1 MLHMDTLSMSSST
14 YLSIAQPQ
22 PIPCAF
28 TIYIKTISVLTNSFP
43 RYYCLSILDK
53 HHHPDISYEEG
64 LKLLEM
70 CTDELKRRLPI
81 DFKGVC
87 S

>member
-1 MLHMDTLSMSSST
+1 MLLMDMHSKFRTKICT
-14 YLSIAQPQ
+14 EEEI
-22 PIPCAF
+22 
-28 TIYIKTISVLTNSFP
+28 LTHGF

-53 HHHPDISYEEG
+53 HHHPDIDYEQG
-64 LKLLEM
+64 MKILRM

-87 S
+87 ELPILTSLFSQ

>member
-1 MLHMDTLSMSSST
+1 MS
-14 YLSIAQPQ
+14 
-22 PIPCAF
+22 
-28 TIYIKTISVLTNSFP
+28 TISERQPAKIHSSQLFHS

-53 HHHPDISYEEG
+53 HHHPDINFEQG
-64 LKLLEM
+64 LKILRM

-87 S
+87 EGFSYLEDSLHIASE